1 MTLTDTGPLV
11 SNIDVQDTHY
21 QKVGAIINR
30 VPRPLLTTEA
40 CLTEALYLLHEVAGW
55 RGQSALLQMV
65 NIGALQILT
74 PAADGPARAY
84 AYMERFRDQ
93 PCDYADATLLIA
105 AEDLGLRSVFTLD
118 RHFYAYRL
126 TDGTALN
133 VI

>member
-11 SNIDVQDTHY
+11 ANIDLQDTHY
-21 QKVGAIINR
+21 HRVGEIIDR

-40 CLTEALYLLHEVAGW
+40 CLTEALYLLHAVAGW
-55 RGQSALLQMV
+55 RGQSALWQMIGV
-65 NIGALQILT
+65 GALRILA
-74 PAADGPARAY
+74 PATDGPTRAH

-105 AEDLGLRSVFTLD
+105 AEDLGIRSIFTLD